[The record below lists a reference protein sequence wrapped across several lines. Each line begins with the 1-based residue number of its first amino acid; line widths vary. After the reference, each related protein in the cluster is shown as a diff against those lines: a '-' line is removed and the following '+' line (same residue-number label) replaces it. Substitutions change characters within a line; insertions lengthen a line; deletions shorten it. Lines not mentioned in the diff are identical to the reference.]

1 MQHQIVSR
9 DEWLAART
17 KLLARG
23 KGTAAAARSE
33 MINGNLTDWVQH
45 HNRYDDDSSSCC
57 HSE

>member
-23 KGTAAAARSE
+23 KGTVAAARSE
-33 MINGNLTDWVQH
+33 IINDNLTDWV
-45 HNRYDDDSSSCC
+45 
-57 HSE
+57 